1 MSEEKLRFDL
11 SEYQARLDKAR
22 RSMDHAG
29 LDLLVVTDPANMGWL
44 TGYDGC
50 SYYVPQCVVVSKD
63 KDPMWFGRR
72 MDANG
77 CRRTAYIGEDRIK
90 WYGDEYVQS
99 DTLHAM
105 SLLGQIIQDE
115 GYGACTIGV
124 EKDSW
129 CLSASSFEHLSKSLP
144 NAKFKN
150 ADRLINWQRLV
161 KSPRE
166 IEYMRGAGKIVEAMY
181 DRIGQVLRPGAKQ
194 SDVIAE
200 LSYVGTRGVDSW
212 WGDYPACVPNLG
224 AGADASAP
232 HLTWTDRPIRADE
245 SIFFE
250 LAGVHK
256 RYHCPLSRTYYL
268 GKPTQQIL
276 DAEKA
281 VLEGVQAGLEKAV
294 AGNRCEDIAIAYSGA
309 LARYGFEKTSRSGY
323 PIGMGYPP
331 AWGENSA
338 SFRAGDKTELQPGM
352 TFHFMSGL
360 WYGDWGIEITESILI
375 TDGDV
380 EFLSNVPR
388 RLLVID

>member
-1 MSEEKLRFDL
+1 MNGETLRFDL
-11 SEYQARLDKAR
+11 PEYKTRLEKAR
-22 RSMDHAG
+22 VAMEEAG
-29 LDLLVVTDPANMGWL
+29 IDLLVVTDPANMGWL

-63 KDPMWFGRR
+63 KDPLWFGRR

-105 SLLGQIIQDE
+105 SALGQIIVDE
-115 GYGACTIGV
+115 GHGSATIGV
-124 EKDSW
+124 EKDSA
-129 CLSASSFEHLSKSLP
+129 CLSARSFEALSASLP
-144 NAKFKN
+144 NAKFRN
-150 ADRLINWQRLV
+150 ADRLLNWQRLV

-181 DRIGQVLRPGAKQ
+181 QRVGEVLRPGVKQ

-200 LSYVGTRGVDSW
+200 LSYVGTRGVDSY

-224 AGADASAP
+224 AGAEASAP

-268 GKPTQQIL
+268 GRPTQQIL

-281 VLEGVQAGLEKAV
+281 VLDGVHAGLEKAV
-294 AGNRCEDIAIAYSGA
+294 AGNLCEDIARAYSGT

-338 SFRAGDKTELQPGM
+338 SFREGDKTELRPGM

-360 WYGDWGIEITESILI
+360 WYGDWGIEITESILV
-375 TDGDV
+375 TDGQV

-388 RLLVID
+388 KLLVID

>member
-1 MSEEKLRFDL
+1 MSEKKLRFEL
-11 SEYQARLDKAR
+11 SEYNGRLEKAR
-22 RSMDHAG
+22 NAMERAG
-29 LDLLVVTDPANMGWL
+29 VDLLVITDPANMGWL

-63 KDPMWFGRR
+63 KDPIWFGRG

-99 DTLHAM
+99 DALHPM
-105 SLLGQIIQDE
+105 TVLGQIVTDE
-115 GYGACTIGV
+115 GYGSATIGV
-124 EKDSW
+124 EKDNL
-129 CLSASSFEHLSKSLP
+129 CLSAASFEALSASLP
-144 NAKFKN
+144 NAKFQN
-150 ADRLINWQRLV
+150 ADRLINWQRII

-166 IEYMRGAGKIVEAMY
+166 LEYMRGAGRIVEVMY
-181 DRIGQVLRPGAKQ
+181 QRVTEVLRPGVKQ

-200 LSYVGTRGVDSW
+200 LSYVGTRGVEGF

-232 HLTWTDRPIRADE
+232 HLTWTDRPIRGDE

-256 RYHCPLSRTYYL
+256 RYHCPLSRTYYI
-268 GKPTQQIL
+268 GKPTTQIL

-281 VLEGVQAGLEKAV
+281 VLDGMHAGFEKAV
-294 AGNRCEDIAIAYSGA
+294 AGNSCEDIATAYSAA
-309 LARYGFEKTSRSGY
+309 LARFGLVKTSRCGY

-338 SFRAGDKTELQPGM
+338 SFRSGDKTELRPGM

-375 TDGDV
+375 TEGQV
-380 EFLSNVPR
+380 EFLSSVPR